1 MANISITMELDKALK
16 GRRTIRKF
24 ANKDV
29 SWLLIAEILDAG
41 RLAPSSGNLQNW
53 YFIVVRNKEI
63 KEKVVKQCDSYNHWA
78 LQAPVL
84 IVVCADL
91 DRAKRMFGSRG
102 ENLYS
107 IQNCANAAVQMMLKA
122 HDLSLGSAWI
132 GSFDD
137 AGLSKVL
144 EIEQGVKL
152 QVVLAIGYPA
162 EEGKFKRAD
171 LSTMVFFDKFGEME
185 RTGNFAMLPLSVPLK
200 RNLEPM
206 KERLKTSFEDEGL
219 GEHKDKLR
227 KFVERF
233 SRKRK

>member
-1 MANISITMELDKALK
+1 MELDKALK

-24 ANKDV
+24 ASKDV

-53 YFIVVRNKEI
+53 YFIVVRNKEV
-63 KEKVVKQCDSYNHWA
+63 KEKVLKQCDSYNNWA
-78 LQAPVL
+78 SKAPVF
-84 IVVCADL
+84 IVVCADI

-107 IQNCANAAVQMMLKA
+107 IQNCASAITQMMLKA
-122 HDLSLGSAWI
+122 YDLSLGSAWI

-144 EIEQGVKL
+144 EIEQGIKP

-162 EEGKFKRAD
+162 EEGEFKRMD
-171 LSTMVFFDKFGEME
+171 LHKMVFFDKFGEKE
-185 RTGNFAMLPLSVPLK
+185 RAGDFTMLPLSVPLK
-200 RNLEPM
+200 RNIEPM
-206 KERLKTSFEDEGL
+206 KERLKTSFEAEGL
-219 GEHKDKLR
+219 GEHKAKLK
-227 KFVERF
+227 KFMDSF
-233 SRKRK
+233 SRKKK